1 MTITTPPLPAPT
13 PAQQKM
19 LQDFQQ
25 EQNQKQ
31 NQSQDDNINNNFT
44 PTDSS
49 TANSVSDSENVV
61 SQSGSL
67 LNIQQNNSFDTFFR
81 YSNGTHVPTAT
92 FNINATALPNNK
104 FIATA
109 GVVIPLGGKSKK
121 LAHREVDLHAVA
133 REASVCTGLINA
145 DIDVSEVE
153 SLSFCSK
160 YKKVVKV
167 AKVDLQDS
175 LKLLKEQ
182 QRTIEALQLRL
193 IQIQNT
199 PTPVRGTY

>member
-1 MTITTPPLPAPT
+1 MTTTPPLPPAT
-13 PAQQKM
+13 PSQMKM

-25 EQNQKQ
+25 EQKQ
-31 NQSQDDNINNNFT
+31 NQSQEDNINNNFT

-49 TANSVSDSENVV
+49 TSNSVSDSENVV

-67 LNIQQNNSFDTFFR
+67 LNIQTNNNFDTFFR

-92 FNINATALPNNK
+92 FNINATALPNNE
-104 FIATA
+104 FVATA
-109 GVVIPLGGKSKK
+109 GIVIPLGGKSKK
-121 LAHREVDLHAVA
+121 LAHREVELHAVA

-145 DIDVSEVE
+145 DIDVSKVE
-153 SLSFCSK
+153 ALSFCAN
-160 YKKVVKV
+160 YKRTIKV
-167 AKVDLQDS
+167 AKTEVNDS

-193 IQIQNT
+193 IQMQNA